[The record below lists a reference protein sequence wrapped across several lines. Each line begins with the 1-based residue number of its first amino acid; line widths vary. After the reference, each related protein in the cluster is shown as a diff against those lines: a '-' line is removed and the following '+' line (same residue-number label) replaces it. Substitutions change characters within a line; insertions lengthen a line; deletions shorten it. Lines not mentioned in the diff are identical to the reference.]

1 MITFRLQELTLCAAD
16 RACTG
21 IPCICDKC
29 KEELSSAKVFDRHLL
44 LQLGQGLSRQLRSL
58 KVLVEDLYLPSILKN
73 IRSPCL
79 QSLTIVISAPSTL
92 CKLEKI
98 LPLVRV
104 SELTVMAMCVLKR
117 SSKRLLFNAH
127 VKRLHVRGPCDLQ
140 FHVQMSNLEH
150 ITVRPLDQGTE
161 YGHVQGGDLPCR
173 FSGPLR
179 YRCMC
184 SIHPNDILARVFKQM
199 ISLFRSMHG
208 VGQCCVDIRA
218 ILQGYCPNIKTF
230 CGIDLRGSAG
240 KIKSKQEVRRLL
252 HRDFIV
258 NGGALE
264 LKQWSKGRW
273 RGRNLTMA
281 YGYGHGIL
289 STFQKF

>member
-1 MITFRLQELTLCAAD
+1 MITFRLQELVLCAAD

-29 KEELSSAKVFDRHLL
+29 KEELGSAKIFDRHLL

-73 IRSPCL
+73 IRSRSL
-79 QSLTIVISAPSTL
+79 QSLTIVISASSTL

-140 FHVQMSNLEH
+140 FHVQMLNLEH
-150 ITVRPLDQGTE
+150 ITLD
-161 YGHVQGGDLPCR
+161 V
-173 FSGPLR
+173 
-179 YRCMC
+179 
-184 SIHPNDILARVFKQM
+184 
-199 ISLFRSMHG
+199 
-208 VGQCCVDIRA
+208 
-218 ILQGYCPNIKTF
+218 
-230 CGIDLRGSAG
+230 
-240 KIKSKQEVRRLL
+240 
-252 HRDFIV
+252 
-258 NGGALE
+258 
-264 LKQWSKGRW
+264 
-273 RGRNLTMA
+273 
-281 YGYGHGIL
+281 
-289 STFQKF
+289 

>member
-29 KEELSSAKVFDRHLL
+29 KEELSSAKIFDRHLL

-117 SSKRLLFNAH
+117 PSKRLLFNAH

-140 FHVQMSNLEH
+140 FHVQMPNLEH
-150 ITVRPLDQGTE
+150 VTVRPLDQGTE
-161 YGHVQGGDLPCR
+161 YGHIQGGDLPCR

-179 YRCMC
+179 Y
-184 SIHPNDILARVFKQM
+184 NDIDACVQFIQM
-199 ISLFRSMHG
+199 ISL
-208 VGQCCVDIRA
+208 
-218 ILQGYCPNIKTF
+218 
-230 CGIDLRGSAG
+230 
-240 KIKSKQEVRRLL
+240 
-252 HRDFIV
+252 
-258 NGGALE
+258 LE
-264 LKQWSKGRW
+264 CSNK
-273 RGRNLTMA
+273 
-281 YGYGHGIL
+281 
-289 STFQKF
+289 